1 MAEFKSFANKEDLL
15 RMLDKIPQFSVTVA
29 KVIKLSGDPNASPKQ
44 IIHAIS
50 LDPEL
55 TARVLKLI
63 NSSYFGVTSK
73 IVSLQRAVVMLGM
86 NTIKNVA
93 ISSSV
98 LSKIKLRGNFKWYTN
113 SEFWEHC
120 LACAVASKMIA
131 AKIGISM
138 QQREEFFIAGLL
150 HDIGKVIFLQYLTE
164 DFSVIEDPDFA
175 PGEKKSDIELREFGV
190 DHAELGSI
198 MAERWK
204 LPERLSEAIHQ
215 HHNPV
220 MDGGEMD
227 QVKAAVHLADVAC
240 NRMGIG
246 IKKALDLNAVSD
258 GTWSALSIKPC
269 EPEVFLE
276 GIEQK
281 VDEAKVFLSS

>member
-15 RMLDKIPQFSVTVA
+15 KMLDKIPQFSVSVS
-29 KVIKLSGDPNASPKQ
+29 KVITLSGDPNAPPKE

-93 ISSSV
+93 ISTSV
-98 LSKIKLRGNFKWYTN
+98 LSKIKLRGNFKWYSN

-131 AKIGISM
+131 AKIGVSV

-150 HDIGKVIFLQYLTE
+150 HDK
-164 DFSVIEDPDFA
+164 
-175 PGEKKSDIELREFGV
+175 
-190 DHAELGSI
+190 
-198 MAERWK
+198 
-204 LPERLSEAIHQ
+204 
-215 HHNPV
+215 
-220 MDGGEMD
+220 
-227 QVKAAVHLADVAC
+227 
-240 NRMGIG
+240 
-246 IKKALDLNAVSD
+246 
-258 GTWSALSIKPC
+258 
-269 EPEVFLE
+269 
-276 GIEQK
+276 
-281 VDEAKVFLSS
+281 

>member
-15 RMLDKIPQFSVTVA
+15 KMLDKIPQFSVTVS
-29 KVIKLSGDPNASPKQ
+29 KVIKLSSDLNSPPKE

-63 NSSYFGVTSK
+63 NSSYFGMTSK

-98 LSKIKLRGNFKWYTN
+98 LSKIKLRGNFKWYSN

-131 AKIGISM
+131 AKIGVSM
-138 QQREEFFIAGLL
+138 QQREEYFIAGLL

-164 DFSVIEDPDFA
+164 DFSVSEDPDYA
-175 PGEKKSDIELREFGV
+175 LGVKKSDIEEKEFGV
-190 DHAELGSI
+190 DHAELGSV

-204 LPERLSEAIHQ
+204 LPERLCEAIHQ

-220 MDGGEMD
+220 MDGGDMD
-227 QVKAAVHLADVAC
+227 QVKAAVHMANIAC

-246 IKKALDLNAVSD
+246 IKKEVELDTITD
-258 GTWSALSIKPC
+258 GTWKALSIKPC
-269 EPEVFLE
+269 DPEAFLE
-276 GIEQK
+276 GIVEK
-281 VDEAKVFLSS
+281 VDDAKVFLSN

>member
-1 MAEFKSFANKEDLL
+1 MAEFESFANKEDLL
-15 RMLDKIPQFSVTVA
+15 QMLDKIPEFSVTVS
-29 KVIKLSGDPNASPKQ
+29 KVIKLSGDPNVAPKK

-73 IVSLQRAVVMLGM
+73 IASLQRAVVMLGM

-93 ISSSV
+93 ISTSV

-131 AKIGISM
+131 AKIGISV
-138 QQREEFFIAGLL
+138 QEREEFFIAGLL
-150 HDIGKVIFLQYLTE
+150 HDIGKVIFLQYLPD
-164 DFSVIEDPDFA
+164 DFSVTEDPDFA
-175 PGEKKSDIELREFGV
+175 PGENKSGIEAKEFGI
-190 DHAELGSI
+190 DHAELGSV

-204 LPERLSEAIHQ
+204 LPAQLCEAIHQ

-220 MDGGEMD
+220 MDGSEMD
-227 QVKAAVHLADVAC
+227 RVKAAVHLANVTC
-240 NRMGIG
+240 NRMGLG
-246 IKKALDLNAVSD
+246 IKKAHDLDAVSE
-258 GTWSALSIKPC
+258 GTWKALSIKPC
-269 EPEVFLE
+269 EPEVFLG
-276 GIEQK
+276 GIRQK
-281 VDEAKVFLSS
+281 IDEAKVFLSS

>member
-1 MAEFKSFANKEDLL
+1 MVEFKSFANKEDLL
-15 RMLDKIPQFSVTVA
+15 GMLDKVPQFSVTIS
-29 KVIKLSGDPNASPKQ
+29 KVITLSGDPNASPKE
-44 IIHAIS
+44 IIRAIS

-55 TARVLKLI
+55 TAKVLKLI
-63 NSSYFGVTSK
+63 NSSYFGVASK

-138 QQREEFFIAGLL
+138 QHREEYFIAGLL
-150 HDIGKVIFLQYLTE
+150 HDIGKVIFLQYLSD
-164 DFSVIEDPDFA
+164 DFSIVEDPDFA
-175 PGEKKSDIELREFGV
+175 PDEKKSAIELREFGI

-204 LPERLSEAIHQ
+204 LPERLCTAIQQ
-215 HHNPV
+215 HHAPV
-220 MDGGEMD
+220 MDGGETD
-227 QVKAAVHLADVAC
+227 QVKAVVHLADIAC
-240 NRMGIG
+240 NRIGIG
-246 IKKALDLNAVSD
+246 IKKDVALDAISPDAWKV
-258 GTWSALSIKPC
+258 LSIKPG
-269 EPEVFLE
+269 EPESLIKGVE
-276 GIEQK
+276 EKIN
-281 VDEAKVFLSS
+281 DAKVFLSN